1 MGILD
6 IVVIMGYF
14 LLLILVGLYVAK
26 KYVKSGEDAAV
37 AGRDLGIFLGGVGK
51 AANSAGGS
59 SSVGGTSWG
68 YQFGI
73 VGSWYAVSEGL
84 SYITYLPFVK
94 QIWRIVHRGR
104 MASIGAVFGYRWG
117 KFARIFAGLM
127 NALAYTG
134 FTAAQIIATGTI
146 IHVLLGWNYIVA
158 LLVSTAVVIFYCVAG
173 GLRAIVI
180 TDVIQMS
187 LIIVGL
193 FIILPTVI
201 FGHAGDVG
209 GIEGVWSRVPDFM
222 TNLAGDWGWSYVIGA
237 ILIPCFFMP
246 LTLQADYQYQASM
259 RNQDTAFKSYI
270 MVPFLYIPVSIMVV
284 LMGMAAFLMYGDT
297 FMDDGNIV
305 LPTLIQ
311 EFLPTGLIGLLLAA
325 ILSATMSTS
334 STCLLCA
341 TTCFVEDV
349 VHPLKKTKV
358 TSEKEGLKEFRICM
372 IILGIATTA
381 VTLWATDIISII
393 TLGYAASV
401 GGLFV
406 PVIATIFMKKATKAA
421 VQASMIVGAVVYVA
435 VALPWLYDFWLAKL
449 GDIIADAPL
458 VIALPIA
465 AVTFV
470 IVNMLTFKKGDH
482 GNIDIY
488 FTDEW
493 EKSPNNWEKNP
504 ELLKDA
510 EVL

>member
-1 MGILD
+1 
-6 IVVIMGYF
+6 
-14 LLLILVGLYVAK
+14 
-26 KYVKSGEDAAV
+26 
-37 AGRDLGIFLGGVGK
+37 
-51 AANSAGGS
+51 
-59 SSVGGTSWG
+59 
-68 YQFGI
+68 
-73 VGSWYAVSEGL
+73 
-84 SYITYLPFVK
+84 
-94 QIWRIVHRGR
+94 
-104 MASIGAVFGYRWG
+104 MATIGAVFGYRWG
-117 KFARIFAGLM
+117 NFARIFAGLM

-146 IHVLLGWNYIVA
+146 IHVLLGWSYIFA
-158 LLVSTAVVIFYCVAG
+158 RLISTAIVIFYCVAG

-193 FIILPTVI
+193 FIILPVVI
-201 FGHAGDVG
+201 FGGAGDVG
-209 GIEGVWSRVPDFM
+209 GIQGVWSRVPDFM

-259 RNQDTAFKSYI
+259 KSQDTAFKSYI
-270 MVPFLYIPVSIMVV
+270 LVPFLYIPVSIMVV
-284 LMGMAAFLMYGDT
+284 LMGMSGFLMYGDR
-297 FMDDGNIV
+297 FVNDGNLV

-311 EFLPTGLIGLLLAA
+311 EYLPVGLIGLLLAA

-349 VHPLKKTKV
+349 LHPLQSKKAV
-358 TSEKEGLKEFRICM
+358 SDAEGLKEFRICM
-372 IILGIATTA
+372 IILGIATIA

-406 PVIATIFMKKATKAA
+406 PIIATIFIKKATRTA
-421 VQASMIVGAVVYVA
+421 VQASMIMGAVVYVA
-435 VALPWLYDFWLAKL
+435 IALPWLYDFWLARV
-449 GDIIADAPL
+449 GAIIADAPL

-465 AVTFV
+465 AVTFLA
-470 IVNMLTFKKGDH
+470 VNLATVKKGDH

-504 ELLKDA
+504 EILKDA
-510 EVL
+510 QGDKSDIG